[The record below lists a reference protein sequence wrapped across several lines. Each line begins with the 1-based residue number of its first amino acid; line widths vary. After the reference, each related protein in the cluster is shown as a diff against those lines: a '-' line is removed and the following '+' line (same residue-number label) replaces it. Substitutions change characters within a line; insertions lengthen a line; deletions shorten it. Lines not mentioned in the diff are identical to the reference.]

1 MAVMQD
7 EIYRVGKLSLDVG
20 RHVLAGPR
28 GEVLLAPVPFR
39 IMEKL
44 MRREGVIQ
52 SQDAITQ
59 AIWSDPDD
67 EPDDPGRVIREKIS
81 KLRGLICL
89 IGTEGPSGVEIRNE
103 REVGYYIQSRKS
115 R

>member
-1 MAVMQD
+1 MTVAQD
-7 EIYRVGKLSLDVG
+7 EIYRVGRLSLDVG
-20 RHVLAGPR
+20 RHVLSGPR

-44 MRREGVIQ
+44 MRRAGVIQ
-52 SQDAITQ
+52 SRDAITQ
-59 AIWSDPDD
+59 AVWPDPDN
-67 EPDDPGRVIREKIS
+67 EPEDPGRVIREKIS

-103 REVGYYIQSRKS
+103 REVGYYIQSRKD